1 MMFKTELALIRRE
14 LLEHRSLYVA
24 PAVLGMILVL
34 LEITGHVTVAA
45 FGKQVDL
52 ALLGATNI
60 GVRERGALISLMLS
74 MMSFFFILEMLV
86 LTAFYALDT
95 LYAERKDKSILFW
108 RSLPVTDSETV
119 VSKLLTAI
127 VVVPLITLAVI
138 VITHLLSLFV
148 TSIWVGARGANAWH
162 LIWEAAP
169 LLDNWAATFVFV
181 IALVLWLS
189 PFVGW
194 FLLVSGY
201 TKRSP
206 MLMALLP
213 IIILPMLEKIFIG
226 STLLSDAIFVRVWRL
241 PLFGSVD
248 FKYVLNE
255 EMFRTAGEKGV
266 SLLSVIDFGRF
277 ISSPGL
283 WGGLVVCGLLT
294 TAAIY
299 VRRYRDES

>member
-1 MMFKTELALIRRE
+1 MFKTEIALIRRE
-14 LLEHRSLYVA
+14 LLEHRSLYVV

-34 LEITGHVTVAA
+34 LEITGHVTVGA
-45 FGKQVDL
+45 FGKQVDF
-52 ALLGATNI
+52 ALLGATHI
-60 GVRERGALISLMLS
+60 GVNERGALISLMMS

-86 LTAFYALDT
+86 LTTFYALDT

-119 VSKLLTAI
+119 ISKLLTAI
-127 VVVPLITLAVI
+127 VVVPLITLAII
-138 VITHLLSLFV
+138 VTTHLLSLLV

-162 LIWEAAP
+162 LIWEAVP
-169 LLDNWAATFVFV
+169 LLDNWAATFLFV

-194 FLLVSGY
+194 FLLVSAY

-226 STLLSDAIFVRVWRL
+226 STLLSDAVFVRVWKL
-241 PLFGSVD
+241 PLFDRVD
-248 FKYVLNE
+248 FKSVLNE
-255 EMFRTAGEKGV
+255 ETFRTVGENGV
-266 SLLSVIDFGRF
+266 SLLSMIDFGRF
-277 ISSPGL
+277 IGSPGL
-283 WGGLVVCGLLT
+283 WAGLVVCGLFT

-299 VRRYRDES
+299 VRRYRGES